1 MRSQLCLT
9 RAILFVRR
17 RYLTIRKPR
26 FFIYMSISSDASPCA
41 RAPAARRV
49 FVFFLRV
56 RTYIVVPDAS
66 AREPLFCE
74 EEKLA
79 VPRAVARAFARE
91 ECPCSRTLP
100 FANDTDARA
109 SRRRLAL

>member
-1 MRSQLCLT
+1 
-9 RAILFVRR
+9 LF
-17 RYLTIRKPR
+17 
-26 FFIYMSISSDASPCA
+26 
-41 RAPAARRV
+41 
-49 FVFFLRV
+49 FFLRV

-91 ECPCSRTLP
+91 ECQCSRTLP